1 VHKLHVSFGLR
12 FDKFLPIVSVALLAY
27 YGEVAVGYCPMT
39 QSPILEVKNVRAGY
53 IKDLDILQGINFRV
67 DRGELVVVI
76 GPNGAGKSTLAKTIC
91 GLLTPNAG
99 SIFFEGQSIGG
110 LSPDKIVEQGLC
122 YVPQIS
128 NVFRSL
134 SVEENLEM
142 GAFTRKVDL
151 QPLKQQIFTMFP
163 RLAERRKQSAGTL
176 SGGERQMLAMGK
188 ALMLEPAMMLL
199 DEPSAALSPLLV
211 SNVFEQ
217 IKAINSNGTS
227 IVLVEQNAKKALAI
241 ADRGYVLDT
250 GKDKFEGTGAALL
263 NDPKIGEL
271 YLGVGGH

>member
-1 VHKLHVSFGLR
+1 M
-12 FDKFLPIVSVALLAY
+12 IVSQAPLAY
-27 YGEVAVGYCPMT
+27 DEVIPVHRNPMAD
-39 QSPILEVKNVRAGY
+39 SPILQVQDVRAGY
-53 IKDLDILQGINFRV
+53 IKDLDILQGIDFKV
-67 DRGELVVVI
+67 YPGELVAVI

-91 GLLTPNAG
+91 GLLKPHTGHITFN
-99 SIFFEGQSIGG
+99 GQEIGG
-110 LSPDKIVEQGLC
+110 LSPDKIVRQGLC

-128 NVFRSL
+128 NVFKSL

-151 QPLKQQIFTMFP
+151 KPLKLMVFTMFP
-163 RLAERRKQSAGTL
+163 RLAERRHQAAGTL

-188 ALMLEPAMMLL
+188 ALMLQPTMMLL

-217 IKAINSNGTS
+217 IKQINANGTS
-227 IVLVEQNAKKALAI
+227 IVLVEQNAKRALAM
-241 ADRGYVLDT
+241 AHRGYVLDT
-250 GKDKFEGTGAALL
+250 GKDKFQGTGADLL